1 MTGQDMSQRLAR
13 VDGDEAVVRY
23 LEQNPSFITRHPQLL
38 QVLDVPHECGGE
50 VVSLI
55 EAQVQVLRQRNA
67 QMHDHLTALV
77 DNARSN
83 EELAA
88 QLHRLVLALIESPA
102 LDEIFTTL
110 YQGLEEGFG
119 AHCVSLK
126 IFAHAADPR
135 DNGLAELV
143 GDWPQR
149 HLFAELL
156 DGAKPLCGAIDAQ
169 IADALFAE
177 RAEQVASAALL
188 PLQVGEHRG
197 VLCIGSRMPMH
208 FTASMGTMYL
218 RQLAEVL
225 SRVLAARIK

>member
-13 VDGDEAVVRY
+13 VDGDESVVRY

-38 QVLDVPHECGGE
+38 QILDVPHQCGGE

-55 EAQVQVLRQRNA
+55 EAQVQALRQRNA
-67 QMHDHLTALV
+67 HMHDHLTALLE
-77 DNARSN
+77 NARSN

-102 LDEIFTTL
+102 LDELFTTL

-149 HLFAELL
+149 HLFAALL
-156 DGAKPLCGAIDAQ
+156 EDAKPLCGSIDAQ
-169 IADALFAE
+169 IAYALFAE

-188 PLQVGEHRG
+188 PLHVGEHRAVLG
-197 VLCIGSRMPMH
+197 IGMVLC
-208 FTASMGTMYL
+208 
-218 RQLAEVL
+218 
-225 SRVLAARIK
+225 AAVSSFMS

>member
-1 MTGQDMSQRLAR
+1 MTGQDMSQRLAH
-13 VDGDEAVVRY
+13 VDGDESVVRY

-38 QVLDVPHECGGE
+38 QILDVPHECGGE

-55 EAQVQVLRQRNA
+55 EAQVQALRQRNA

-77 DNARSN
+77 ENARSN

-119 AHCVSLK
+119 AQCVSLK

-149 HLFAELL
+149 HLFATLL
-156 DGAKPLCGAIDAQ
+156 DSSKPLCGSIDAQ
-169 IADALFAE
+169 TSYALFAE

-188 PLQVGEHRG
+188 PLHVGEHRG
-197 VLCIGSRMPMH
+197 VLGIGSRMSTH
-208 FTASMGTMYL
+208 FTSSMGTTYL
-218 RQLAEVL
+218 HQLADVL
-225 SRVLAARIK
+225 SRLLASRIK